1 MDTLLMVIK
10 LIEDGKI
17 KIECQIIL
25 LEIRF
30 KDKIKYCKWSV
41 PLNCIIFF
49 YNIFRL
55 EQKK

>member
-1 MDTLLMVIK
+1 MVIK

-41 PLNCIIFF
+41 PLNCIIFSITF
-49 YNIFRL
+49 SGWSRKS
-55 EQKK
+55 EC